1 MFDAA
6 SLLSRL
12 KQKVQR
18 RPVAE
23 DDAFD
28 AVETLDVDTLAPA
41 DAAAT
46 KPVPAKPASAA
57 APPEPQPVAANPAVA
72 RRPPV
77 DEPVFLPVAEHPVLD
92 IAPQD
97 VDEPIGATDPLVT
110 ASTGA
115 VDRDAGGAA
124 FGPAGPQD
132 LDVLAPELAA
142 AWTDLDFAP
151 ELEAVELVEPVAE
164 VAADSIELAAAD
176 VTEPALALLTPPA
189 PAPALMVPGP
199 IWPGPD
205 DPTSLRFGAPHL
217 GDPPVF
223 PQMLGASG
231 QALRKASLLQ
241 PLTGHLAIASA
252 QQTAP
257 AADQQQAEPAPV
269 VEPVVQ
275 HLVEPAPVVE
285 PVVQHLVEPAPVVEP
300 VVQHLPEP
308 EPYAEPAVVPLIAA
322 EPVAEPV
329 AEHPDPIV
337 TEVLAATTD
346 AWRAAPADAEPVS
359 ELADLPEFSIDF
371 EAADIPV
378 LQTPIAPAA
387 VGADVHALADAP
399 IPSLVLSDL
408 SAPEVTE
415 IASPRLADSVAA
427 PVSEQVAE
435 PVAEQGEPMTTPT
448 LAPLPALP
456 EAVSTQREA
465 PIRVID
471 APPQPRSMA
480 QRAQAPD
487 DEGGAVDGHDN
498 DERAFEPAI
507 APMPAAEVAQAV
519 KLHPLER
526 KAALAALP
534 QFIGVSAPLLLIAAM
549 VMAVLFS
556 KQLATTISVFKQ
568 SNVAQPGVSYDV
580 AKQPLATPS
589 ARRIATIM
597 ANNHPAV
604 EVVPNKTGDGVVIMV
619 KNAEAYPQ
627 WLYALQS
634 LQGYQKNLVWEAR
647 DLCIGSCEGNAARA
661 DVRGYTQSFEE
672 KSTEKK

>member
-57 APPEPQPVAANPAVA
+57 ASPEPQPVAVNPAVV

-97 VDEPIGATDPLVT
+97 VDEPIGATDPLVA

-124 FGPAGPQD
+124 FGPTDPQD

-176 VTEPALALLTPPA
+176 VTEPAPALLTPPA

-275 HLVEPAPVVE
+275 HL
-285 PVVQHLVEPAPVVEP
+285 
-300 VVQHLPEP
+300 PEP
-308 EPYAEPAVVPLIAA
+308 EPHAEPAVVPLIAA

-346 AWRAAPADAEPVS
+346 AWRAEPADAEPVS

-465 PIRVID
+465 PIRFID

-480 QRAQAPD
+480 KRAQAPD